1 MYVITDV
8 DFLEYYSNNI
18 PKDIL
23 SSYLI
28 GSKCNSGG
36 KIRLTLKPGKEFT
49 QEGPYILPPIRWLD
63 SFEYYAEFVI
73 SCDVKEVYNN
83 NKDDDE

>member
-1 MYVITDV
+1 MYAITNV
-8 DFLEYYSNNI
+8 DFLEYYSNDI
-18 PKDIL
+18 PKEIL

-28 GSKCNSGG
+28 GSKCNSKG
-36 KIRLTLKPGKEFT
+36 KIKLTLKPGKEFI

-73 SCDVKEVYNN
+73 VCDVDYVEK
-83 NKDDDE
+83 